1 MEVHLTIKYER
12 FPFSDFLYNYVK
24 ISHFGLSQ
32 ACEENR
38 IPETEGS
45 GRNIFLTKFYA
56 RPNRTRNLQVLPVYK
71 TTRTNR
77 AWPHVNMVRLLGARA
92 VLE

>member
-1 MEVHLTIKYER
+1 MCLKYER
-12 FPFSDFLYNYVK
+12 FPFSDFLYNYVE

-32 ACEENR
+32 ACEKNR

-56 RPNRTRNLQVLPVYK
+56 RPNCTRNLQVLPVSK
-71 TTRTNR
+71 TSRTNR

-92 VLE
+92 VLV